1 MNVCLVSPLARRGPW
16 TRPEYGVGSWPLAL
30 GGDLWPYDA
39 DPAPLADYD
48 VLLLHVDWA
57 HYDRIAAILDRFAAK
72 PVVLM
77 LTCDAMFID
86 PQGFFPGFHTPLKA
100 LMDRATLIVSETE
113 ELGFFQAMTATPVV
127 HLPLPVPVAAMRAAA
142 RPWEGEAPAEPT
154 SRTISRS
161 NARLGR
167 SLALPADPRNG
178 TGDDPRGRL
187 GRSLALPAAADDGPV
202 VYLGAGFRAKK
213 NGVATAMAFRR
224 LREAVPGIRGVVFVE
239 DTAAEAEAYRAW
251 GVEGVETRPVC
262 EQQALWPQIAAC
274 DLALHLDYR
283 RTIGRFSGECA
294 ALGTPCISTAG
305 ATMQRACFPELI
317 AEPWDVERAVV
328 LARRLLTDPV
338 FRQRQV
344 ARAACAI
351 ERYGLA
357 PTAARLHRHLRRTA
371 AGA

>member
-1 MNVCLVSPLARRGPW
+1 MRTCLVTPLDRRGPW
-16 TRPEYGVGSWPLAL
+16 TRPEYGTGSWPLAL

-57 HYDRIAAILDRFAAK
+57 HYGRIAALLDRFAAK

-86 PQGFFPGFHTPLKA
+86 PQGFFPCFRTPLSE
-100 LMDRATLIVSETE
+100 LMDRASLVVSETE
-113 ELGFFQAMTATPVV
+113 EVAFFQAMTATPVV
-127 HLPLPVPVAAMRAAA
+127 HLPLPIPLAAVRAAA

-213 NGVATAMAFRR
+213 NGVATAMAFKR
-224 LREAVPGIRGVVFVE
+224 LRGSVPDIRGVVFVE
-239 DTAAEAEAYRAW
+239 EPAAEAAAYRAW
-251 GVEGVETRPVC
+251 GVGGVETRPVC
-262 EQQALWPQIAAC
+262 EQPALWPQIAAC

-283 RTIGRFSGECA
+283 RTIGRVSGECA
-294 ALGTPCISTAG
+294 ALGIPCISTAA
-305 ATMQRACFPELI
+305 ATMQRACFPELVV
-317 AEPWDVERAVV
+317 EPWDVERAAA
-328 LARRLLTDPV
+328 LARRLLEDPV
-338 FRQRQV
+338 FRQRQI

-351 ERYGLA
+351 ERYALVPMA
-357 PTAARLHRHLRRTA
+357 SRLQRLLRRTT
-371 AGA
+371 AGE